1 MNTVFSISLTYT
13 LKTLGRF
20 WIKELFLSV
29 MGAMFIQ
36 CQRPKELSE
45 IPDEHRFRKI
55 VLTEETMDPT
65 ALSVAYN
72 GKVYFAED
80 IGTIKVFKPSSNSVS
95 IVGELKVFSCGEEGL
110 IGMTLDPDF
119 EKNGWLYVNRTMSD
133 YMDMPCSEVY
143 KNPEIR
149 FEDPTSHQVISR
161 FTVVNDTLDMASE
174 KVLLKAPNQHMRHI
188 GGSLAFDGNGN
199 LFISIGENTHPG
211 FLNPYAP
218 LDERPG
224 RKNYDTQRT
233 SANTM
238 DYRGKI
244 LRIHPEPDG
253 TYTIP
258 DGNLFSKDD
267 PLALPEIYV
276 MGCRNPFRISVDKET
291 NTLFWGEV
299 GPDAYADV
307 PRGPKGYDE
316 INATSEGGFFG
327 WPYFIADNKPYSKY
341 DYDTETAAKPFDA
354 QNPENYSPNNTGK
367 KLLPPAKPAI
377 IWYPYVASEQYPEL
391 GQGGRTAMAGPVYH
405 YKPENA
411 SGIKFP
417 SYFDKALFIYDW
429 MRGWIKVVRINDIGE
444 LIKIEDFM
452 PSTRFVS
459 PIDMQF
465 GPDGSLYIMEF
476 GTTWG
481 ANPDAR
487 LIKIEYIPGN
497 RPPHIKIT
505 ADKTVGATP
514 LTVNFSS
521 DGTLDYDKDNY
532 LKYEWKF
539 NSNEV
544 QSSEK
549 NPTFTFEEPGV
560 YNATLTVTDNEGATA
575 ISELLIK
582 AGNDA
587 PQLTIDMPTRGS
599 FYWENDE
606 IPYTIGVKDKEDGS
620 LENGSISPK
629 QVQVSLEWMKGN
641 YTMESTPNGMGV
653 LKSQGEKLIGESD
666 CLSCHKVNARAIGP
680 SFLEVAKRYKN
691 DKGATN
697 YIAKKIISGGSG
709 VWGDLSMSAHP
720 LFSEVDARRM
730 ADYILSLATEN
741 KNLKMM
747 DVNGSIK
754 IPAATFDENFTYILK
769 ATYTDQGASGMEP
782 ITVSAIRM
790 LQPPKLEAENFST
803 QRDALSEV
811 GNTGV
816 SMGFSSTYISF
827 KNIDLTAVDSITF
840 GYSYKGPECFITIK
854 TGSPDGE
861 TIGKARFTNK
871 PESKNKNELTIPIM
885 QTSGSQEIFFLHDKA
900 PDIHE
905 EIYLDWIGFHKKK

>member
-1 MNTVFSISLTYT
+1 MTT
-13 LKTLGRF
+13 LKTIGILA
-20 WIKELFLSV
+20 IKAIILCAL
-29 MGAMFIQ
+29 GAMFTSCEIHT
-36 CQRPKELSE
+36 ELE
-45 IPDEHRFRKI
+45 GIPDEHRFRKV

-80 IGTIKVFKPSSNSVS
+80 IGVIKVYSPGSNTVS
-95 IVGELKVFSCGEEGL
+95 IVGEMKVFSCGEEGL

-119 EKNGWLYVNRTMSD
+119 EKNGWLYVNRTLSD
-133 YMDMPCSEVY
+133 YMDMPCAEVY
-143 KNPEIR
+143 KDPEIR

-188 GGSLAFDGNGN
+188 GGSLAFDGVGN
-199 LFISIGENTHPG
+199 LYISIGENTHPG

-233 SANTM
+233 AANTM

-244 LRIHPEPDG
+244 LRIHPEDDG
-253 TYTIP
+253 SYTIP
-258 DGNLFSKDD
+258 DGNLFAKDD
-267 PLALPEIYV
+267 PMALPEIYV

-291 NTLFWGEV
+291 NTLYWGEV
-299 GPDAYADV
+299 GPDAYADI
-307 PRGPKGYDE
+307 PRGPRGYDE
-316 INATSEGGFFG
+316 INATTEGGFFG
-327 WPYFIADNKPYSKY
+327 WPYFIANNKPYVHF
-341 DYDTETAAKPFDA
+341 DYDSAQAGTLFNAAEP
-354 QNPENYSPNNTGK
+354 QNNSPNNSGK
-367 KLLPPAKPAI
+367 KMLPPAKPAL
-377 IWYPYVASEQYPEL
+377 IWYPYAASEEFPVL

-405 YKPENA
+405 YNPEID
-411 SGIKFP
+411 SKIKFP
-417 SYFDKALFIYDW
+417 PYFDKALFIYDW
-429 MRGWIKVVRINDIGE
+429 MRGWIKVVRIGDEG
-444 LIKIEDFM
+444 KQPSIEDFM
-452 PSTRFVS
+452 PSTRFLGPV
-459 PIDMQF
+459 DMQF
-465 GPDGSLYIMEF
+465 GPDGSLYVMEF

-487 LIKIEYIPGN
+487 LIKIEYISGN
-497 RPPHIKIT
+497 RPPHIEMT

-514 LTVNFSS
+514 LTVNFTSE
-521 DGTLDYDKDNY
+521 GTVDHDKDDH

-544 QSSEK
+544 QSAER
-549 NPTFTFEEPGV
+549 NPSFTFEKPGI
-560 YNATLTVTDNEGATA
+560 YNATLTVTDKEGA
-575 ISELLIK
+575 SSSKELQIK
-582 AGNDA
+582 AGNEA
-587 PQLTIDMPTRGS
+587 PQLTIAMPNQGS

-606 IPYTIGVKDKEDGS
+606 IPYTVNLSDKEDGS
-620 LENGSISPK
+620 LQNGDIDPSK
-629 QVQVSLEWMKGN
+629 VQVSLEWMKG
-641 YTMESTPNGMGV
+641 TFTLESSPEGTGG

-666 CLSCHKVNARAIGP
+666 CRGCHKVNERAIGP
-680 SFLEVAKRYKN
+680 SFMEIGKKYKGDN
-691 DKGATN
+691 DAME

-709 VWGDLSMSAHP
+709 VWGNISMSAHP
-720 LFSEVDARRM
+720 LFSEADARRM

-741 KNLKMM
+741 KNVKKMGI
-747 DVNGSIK
+747 NGNIH
-754 IPAATFDENFTYILK
+754 IPGSALAENFTYVLK

-782 ITVSAIRM
+782 IKVSAMRM

-811 GNTGV
+811 GDGGV

-827 KNIDLTAVDSITF
+827 KNIDLTAVDSVTF

-861 TIGKARFTNK
+861 TIGKARFGGES
-871 PESKNKNELTIPIM
+871 ESKEIDELTIPIKE
-885 QTSGSQEIFFLHDKA
+885 TTGPQEIFFLHDKA

-905 EIYLDWIGFHKKK
+905 EIYLDWIGFKTRK